1 MPRDEIL
8 VLKVGDDWC
17 VRCDGAL
24 FERMSTAG
32 DALRVAR
39 AHAQARGPDAVIRRP
54 LSRRPER

>member
-8 VLKVGDDWC
+8 VVKVGGDWC

-39 AHAQARGPDAVIRRP
+39 AHANARGDGAVIRQPRG
-54 LSRRPER
+54 RRPER